1 MDSGWIKMHR
11 KFLEWE
17 WYEDINTK
25 VLFIHCLL
33 KANHKSKKWKGN
45 LIKRGTFITSINH
58 LSDETG
64 LSSQNVRTSLSKLQS
79 TGEINKVSTS
89 VNTCITIINY
99 DDYQDTNKPLTN
111 DQQSTNKR
119 LTTTKNE
126 KNVRMKESMYAFDL
140 FWEMYGN
147 KKDRKKCEIK
157 WDKISEKEREEII
170 KFIPIY
176 KDSEPNEQYR
186 KYPYTFLNSEIWK
199 DDWKE
204 YKNENKLKTEY
215 YI

>member
-1 MDSGWIKMHR
+1 MDSGWIKLHR

-17 WYEDINTK
+17 WYDDINTK
-25 VLFIHCLL
+25 VLFLHCLL
-33 KANHKSKKWKGN
+33 KANHKSKKWRGN
-45 LIKRGTFITSINH
+45 LIRRGTFITSINH
-58 LSDETG
+58 LSEETG
-64 LSSQNVRTSLSKLQS
+64 LSSQNVRTSLNKLQS
-79 TGEINKVSTS
+79 TGEVNKVSTS
-89 VNTCITIINY
+89 ANTCITIINY

-111 DQQSTNKR
+111 DQQTTNKR

-126 KNVRMKESMYAFDL
+126 NNVRMKETKYAFDF
-140 FWEMYGN
+140 FWELYD
-147 KKDRKKCEIK
+147 KKRDRKKCESK
-157 WDKISEKEREEII
+157 WNNISEKDKEEII

-199 DDWKE
+199 DDWSD